1 MAYDW
6 LLIKREYVQGYPD
19 EDGQIICPTLEQLCE
34 RHGCSLSTIMKKS
47 ASEKWPTE
55 RKLFGRKKEEK
66 IEEKKIEVLAEES
79 ASIDNKVLNAA
90 DIGIDK
96 GLSFLA
102 DKTLSIHDF
111 NKVSRALS
119 TFHRMGKLALGEPTE
134 HTQTTGKTMVDVSI
148 HDRINQAREYFDQLD
163 ESREGSG
170 DGDNN
175 Q

>member
-19 EDGQIICPTLEQLCE
+19 KDGQIICPTLEQLCE
-34 RHGCSLSTIMKKS
+34 RHGCSYSTLTKRS
-47 ASEKWPTE
+47 SSENWRQE
-55 RKLFGRKKEEK
+55 RKLFGKKKERK
-66 IEEKKIEVLAEES
+66 IEDKKIEVLAEES
-79 ASIDNKVLNAA
+79 ASIDNKALNAA

-111 NKVSRALS
+111 NKVSQAMS

-134 HTQTTGKTMVDVSI
+134 HIRNEGKHDISFNNTGQK
-148 HDRINQAREYFDQLD
+148 RILQQ
-163 ESREGSG
+163 EGYA
-170 DGDNN
+170 D
-175 Q
+175 